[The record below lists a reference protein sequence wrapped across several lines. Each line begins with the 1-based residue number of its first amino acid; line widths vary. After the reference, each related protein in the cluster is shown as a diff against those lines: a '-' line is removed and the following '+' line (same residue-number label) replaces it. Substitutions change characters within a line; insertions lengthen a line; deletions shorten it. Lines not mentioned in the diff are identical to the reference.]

1 MNPLVDAVA
10 GGWQVTMINT
20 AQAGTPFNL
29 NYSPASSTAAST
41 QITANYRG
49 VNLYRPNRIAG
60 QPLTQGRNVRLANT
74 GYVQYVNYN
83 ALALPPTTVNGQF
96 VAPFGNL
103 GRNPG
108 RSPAFYE
115 TDFDLNKRFATPVE
129 SLKVEFRSEL
139 YNLFNHTNL
148 YLPSSGLSG
157 TLGGAPNNGGIVSST
172 FTPRVVQFALKLIY

>member
-1 MNPLVDAVA
+1 MTL
-10 GGWQVTMINT
+10 INT

-29 NYSPASSTAAST
+29 TYSPNSLTAAST

-49 VNLYRPNRIAG
+49 VNLYRPNRVPG
-60 QPLTQGRNVRLANT
+60 QPLTQGRRVQAANT
-74 GYVQYVNYN
+74 GYVQYVNFS
-83 ALALPPTTVNGQF
+83 ALALPPTTVNGQY

-103 GRNPG
+103 SRNPG

-115 TDFDLNKRFATPVE
+115 SDFDVNKRFSTPVD
-129 SLKVEFRSEL
+129 SLKVEFRGEL

-157 TLGGAPNNGGIVSST
+157 TLGSTPTSGGLVSST
-172 FTPRVVQFALKLIY
+172 FQPRIVQFALKLIY